1 MALVQLAAT
10 NGRPRPTVPSVG
22 LARVLGRAVG
32 PSAGSAGR
40 LTLVVTAIAIGM
52 FTDTSG
58 DASRKALTASA
69 LLVACLLLVAGP
81 WATRPWRDE
90 SRRTLV
96 ATRVLVGLG
105 VVVVAGQTVAFHP
118 GGESSGVAMALV
130 FLVAGL
136 VAVVGHGRVRA
147 VGFGLAV
154 TTQLV
159 VMVVLVHLGAPSGDV
174 YLHLDGAVRDLL
186 HGHSPYGGSIMN
198 PYTAAETARYIA
210 PEMVR
215 GDTITVG
222 FPYLPATIISD
233 VPGWLVGDPRY
244 SHVAAV
250 LVMALVWWRLADDR
264 TGKVLAVL
272 AVASPLMIPVATAGW
287 VEPPIMAA
295 LAVTALAVR
304 RGWKARGALGVA
316 FLLASKQ
323 YGVAALPFLLPVW
336 RRLGT
341 TAVAA
346 GVALAGALCV
356 GFFAWGPSGFW
367 NDVVTYLPL
376 QALRT
381 DSVSLLVVISQELG
395 PPPSWVTSVVPLVV
409 GFVVSAFVAVR
420 LRAGATASAA
430 SFALGLLATVLL
442 SKVAFANY
450 FALIQAGL
458 VTAAIAWSGD
468 VRDGSA
474 EHDSPTPTEVGAAP

>member
-1 MALVQLAAT
+1 MLD
-10 NGRPRPTVPSVG
+10 
-22 LARVLGRAVG
+22 RAVG
-32 PSAGSAGR
+32 PAAGSAGR
-40 LTLVVTAIAIGM
+40 LTLVVTAIVIGL
-52 FTDTSG
+52 FTDTAA
-58 DASRKALTASA
+58 DATRKALAA
-69 LLVACLLLVAGP
+69 GLLLVACLLLVAGP
-81 WATRPWRDE
+81 WATRQWRDE
-90 SRRTLV
+90 SRRTLL
-96 ATRVLVGLG
+96 ATRVLVGLA
-105 VVVVAGQTVAFHP
+105 VVVVAGQTVGFHP
-118 GGESSGVAMALV
+118 GGETTGAAMGAL

-136 VAVVGHGRVRA
+136 LAVVGHGRLRA
-147 VGFGLAV
+147 MAFGLAV
-154 TTQLV
+154 ATQVV
-159 VMVVLVHLGAPSGDV
+159 VMVFLVHRGAPSGDV

-222 FPYLPATIISD
+222 FPYLPATILSD
-233 VPGWLVGDPRY
+233 VPGWLLGDPRY

-250 LVMALVWWRLADDR
+250 LVMALVWWKLADDR
-264 TGKVLAVL
+264 TGKVLALL
-272 AVASPLMIPVATAGW
+272 AVASPLTTPVATTGW

-295 LAVTALAVR
+295 LALTCLAVR
-304 RGWKARGALGVA
+304 RGWKAPGALGVA

-323 YGVAALPFLLPVW
+323 YGVAVLPFLLPVW

-356 GFFAWGPSGFW
+356 GFFAWAPSGFW
-367 NDVVTYLPL
+367 NDVVTYIPL
-376 QALRT
+376 QAYRT
-381 DSVSLLVVISQELG
+381 DSVSLLVVVSEELG
-395 PPPSWVTSVVPLVV
+395 RPPSWVTSVVPLVV

-430 SFALGLLATVLL
+430 SFGLGLLATVLL

-450 FALIQAGL
+450 FALVQAGL

-468 VRDGSA
+468 VRPRED
-474 EHDSPTPTEVGAAP
+474 ERDDPTLTEVGEARLSG